1 MVSFPFIGT
10 RDLDA
15 LGLPDEDLRRHVL
28 RLANPLSSEEP
39 AMTTT
44 LLPGLLKAV
53 ARNAGRGN
61 TDLAL
66 FEAATVTLPR
76 ATGPA
81 PIFGVDQ
88 RPTQGQLDEPSTR
101 PCRTSRCTSGSS
113 SPVTANAPA
122 GGAKAVRPPGPTRST
137 AYAARPRRSVSR

>member
-1 MVSFPFIGT
+1 
-10 RDLDA
+10 
-15 LGLPDEDLRRHVL
+15 
-28 RLANPLSSEEP
+28 
-39 AMTTT
+39 MTTT

-76 ATGPA
+76 AAGPA

-88 RPTQGQLDEPSTR
+88 RPTEGQLDELDKALPDQPLHLGLVVVRR
-101 PCRTSRCTSGSS
+101 PRARRLVGR
-113 SPVTANAPA
+113 
-122 GGAKAVRPPGPTRST
+122 GPPGHLGRRGRRRTPHGRGRS
-137 AYAARPRRSVSR
+137 ASR